1 MSEDQKQDRE
11 NVSEEKNDGVSGTEK
26 EKITEAGTESAF
38 GEKKEKVPE
47 GRKKDKSSGEKK
59 KQAPE
64 GKKENASKGTKD
76 KASGEEKDGVSGEK
90 KVVTKY
96 DLKVQRRQQEKARE
110 DREKKVGTG
119 VLVAVLVV
127 LAVFVLS
134 FPIRSMITLNRTYI
148 SVNGEKL
155 TEVEYDYY
163 YYTAMNNFA
172 NTYSAYLSYFGLD
185 LSGDLSQQS
194 YSNTL
199 SWKDHFDELAVENI
213 KLSKSLKADAEAAGF
228 TYDVAEDYERFV
240 TQQQAAA
247 EAAGMSFREYLQSAF
262 GPYATLER
270 IKPCVEDALYVAA
283 YHDKLSDDMIP
294 GDEEIQAVYEG
305 DTASYD
311 SVDYRVLT
319 FNAELPTEPT
329 DLADPDAEPLEEGQT
344 YTPSDAEVE
353 KAMKDAKA
361 LADEAVKTVKTKG
374 DLIENVLQSAASTTV
389 REWLFDD
396 ARKAGDTVVLED
408 ETGHRYYCLAFEK
421 RYRDETATADVRI
434 MVASEEEEAQ
444 EIYEAW
450 KGGEAT
456 EESFIALC
464 DGEYYDY
471 AVADGGLIEGF
482 APTEDIYEELLDW
495 IFAEG
500 RAKGDCEV
508 VTVPETA
515 SFVVYYAGEG
525 RPQWYLTIRNN
536 LRSQALDEYT
546 TALTEKCEVSDPAGH
561 LNYIKVYEE
570 EAAASAAAQESS
582 EAADGSSSA
591 ESEGGESGSA
601 E

>member
-26 EKITEAGTESAF
+26 EKVTEAGTESASA
-38 GEKKEKVPE
+38 EKKEKASE
-47 GRKKDKSSGEKK
+47 GKKDKSSGEKK
-59 KQAPE
+59 KQATE

-76 KASGEEKDGVSGEK
+76 KASEEEKDGVSEEK

-110 DREKKVGTG
+110 AREKKVGTG
-119 VLVAVLVV
+119 ILVAVLAV
-127 LAVFVLS
+127 LVVFVLS
-134 FPIRSMITLNRTYI
+134 FPIRSIITLNRTYI
-148 SVNGEKL
+148 SVDGEKI

-163 YYTAMNNFA
+163 YYTAMNNFV

-185 LSGDLSQQS
+185 LSGDLSQQP
-194 YSNTL
+194 YSSTL
-199 SWKDHFDELAVENI
+199 SWKDHFDELAVDNI

-228 TYDVAEDYERFV
+228 TYDITEDYERFV

-247 EAAGMSFREYLQSAF
+247 ETAGMSFGEYCKAAF
-262 GPYATLER
+262 GPYATLKR
-270 IKPCVEDALYVAA
+270 IKPYVEDALYVSA
-283 YHDKLSDDMIP
+283 YHEKLSDDMIP
-294 GDEEIQAVYEG
+294 GDEEIQSVYEENP
-305 DTASYD
+305 ASYD
-311 SVDYRVLT
+311 SVDYRILT
-319 FNAELPTEPT
+319 FDAELPTEPT

-353 KAMKDAKA
+353 KAMEDAKV

-374 DLIENVLQSAASTTV
+374 DLMENIRRSGTSTV
-389 REWLFDD
+389 IREWLFDD

-408 ETGHRYYCLAFEK
+408 ETNNRYYCLAFEK

-434 MVASEEEEAQ
+434 MVVPEEEEAQ
-444 EIYEAW
+444 EIYETW
-450 KGGEAT
+450 SGGEAT
-456 EESFIALC
+456 EDSFIALC
-464 DGEYYDY
+464 DGEYYNY
-471 AVADGGLIEGF
+471 AVADGGLMEGIT
-482 APTEDIYEELLDW
+482 PTEDIYEELLDW

-500 RAKGDCEV
+500 RTKGDCEV

-515 SFVVYYAGEG
+515 SFVVYYIGEG
-525 RPQWYLTIRNN
+525 RPQWFITIRNN
-536 LRSQALDEYT
+536 LRSEALEEYT
-546 TALTEKCEVSDPAGH
+546 TALTEKCEVSDPAGN

-582 EAADGSSSA
+582 EAAEGSSSA
-591 ESEGGESGSA
+591 ESESGESSSA